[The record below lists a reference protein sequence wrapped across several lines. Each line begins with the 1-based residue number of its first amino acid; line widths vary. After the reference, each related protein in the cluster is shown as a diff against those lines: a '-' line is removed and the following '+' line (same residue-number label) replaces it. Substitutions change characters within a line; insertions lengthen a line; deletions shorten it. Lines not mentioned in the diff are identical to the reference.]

1 MKFKPNPF
9 LKAMLTTG
17 TKLVD
22 SLFVWLGERID
33 ASRRRRDIAMPD
45 EPVKFALPQPGSK
58 VSEIAARP
66 LAEARLQDITPHP
79 VLTHSLNLSRRAR
92 AMHMRRRGDEPH
104 TIAAALGLSLGEVE
118 LMFKLEHLLQ
128 HQE

>member
-1 MKFKPNPF
+1 MKFRPDPF
-9 LKAMLTTG
+9 LRAILTTG
-17 TKLVD
+17 PKLLD
-22 SLFVWLGERID
+22 SLFIWLGERID
-33 ASRRRRDIAMPD
+33 ASRRRHGIAMPD
-45 EPVKFALPQPGSK
+45 EPVKFALPQPGSR

-66 LAEARLQDITPHP
+66 MAEARLKDITPHP
-79 VLTHSLNLSRRAR
+79 VLIHSLNLSRRAR